1 MSCQRLARVFSQS
14 LEDNFLVSSRWVV
27 ERQWTGSSAW
37 MLVSTFQAISRPQT
51 CSAKVLGLLRHETRW
66 TAHLECLKLS
76 HYAPHYHATMHYAS
90 CHASIWRGFNQW
102 ILWGQNECHVVLSV
116 AWVSRSYGHT
126 WFITQRFPLILRLSS
141 ERQSSWWMSH
151 SWPTRASSSVGARHL
166 KGPPVWKTDPMMQQ
180 SGICWPETAWYHCSL
195 SLLTFNVCVCNDL
208 SLTTVTS
215 NTSTT
220 SPRWSPWD
228 SRETKTSKRSC
239 GSSQACHAWGR
250 SAWCLNSL
258 NRVKT
263 FVWKPIVRKT
273 KVFRLCSFVV
283 LCRHWLAPSFAAYS
297 VCLAA
302 CQTEQSSVGLCVAA
316 CDTEYLLRA
325 WDHFWVPAQGIGM
338 DIEKEIRALEV
349 YIIISW

>member
-1 MSCQRLARVFSQS
+1 MVHNSKVSFDLAAFFR
-14 LEDNFLVSSRWVV
+14 EAKFLVNVAQLANEGIIISWGKTA
-27 ERQWTGSSAW
+27 ERPARLENRSNDATE
-37 MLVSTFQAISRPQT
+37 RN
-51 CSAKVLGLLRHETRW
+51 LL
-66 TAHLECLKLS
+66 
-76 HYAPHYHATMHYAS
+76 
-90 CHASIWRGFNQW
+90 
-102 ILWGQNECHVVLSV
+102 
-116 AWVSRSYGHT
+116 
-126 WFITQRFPLILRLSS
+126 
-141 ERQSSWWMSH
+141 
-151 SWPTRASSSVGARHL
+151 
-166 KGPPVWKTDPMMQQ
+166 
-180 SGICWPETAWYHCSL
+180 AWYHCSL

-228 SRETKTSKRSC
+228 SRETKISKKSC
-239 GSSQACHAWGR
+239 GSSQACRAWGR

-316 CDTEYLLRA
+316 CDTKYLLRA

-338 DIEKEIRALEV
+338 DIDNWKGN
-349 YIIISW
+349 